1 LLTATSAP
9 AFLRWHGFC
18 LQQAVVPVRLP
29 SFCRR
34 DRSSSYEDAT
44 MNRIYRA
51 LLVLTVSLSP
61 VAAPAED
68 AIYEGV
74 WRTTNRKLDGIMTCV
89 VTDFGDGNWQGRF
102 YGVWQGVKYDYTVT
116 FAGPPHELRGKAT
129 IDGAH
134 YDWKGEITEQPA
146 ASFKG
151 TFGGTRYTGF
161 FDLKE
166 KLPAKTGGK

>member
-1 LLTATSAP
+1 
-9 AFLRWHGFC
+9 
-18 LQQAVVPVRLP
+18 
-29 SFCRR
+29 
-34 DRSSSYEDAT
+34 
-44 MNRIYRA
+44 MNRIYGA
-51 LLVLTVSLSP
+51 LLALVFSLAP
-61 VAAPAED
+61 FAAPAED

-116 FAGPPHELRGKAT
+116 FAGQPNDLRGKAT
-129 IDGAH
+129 IDGAQ
-134 YDWKGEITEQPA
+134 YDWKGEITGEPA
-146 ASFKG
+146 GSFKG

-166 KLPAKTGGK
+166 KPPARTGAK